1 MRIVSSMVALFM
13 TVNSA
18 LASGKIDE
26 SGGYFCEGESS
37 CGSGWVWSEETK
49 ECVRAPM
56 S

>member
-1 MRIVSSMVALFM
+1 MKIVSFMVALFM
-13 TVNSA
+13 IVKSA

-26 SGGYFCEGESS
+26 SGGYFCEGEGA

-49 ECVRAPM
+49 ECVKAPM

>member
-1 MRIVSSMVALFM
+1 MVALSM
-13 TVNSA
+13 IVTST

-26 SGGYFCEGESS
+26 SGSYFCEGEGS
-37 CGSGWVWSEETK
+37 CGSGWVWSEATK

>member
-1 MRIVSSMVALFM
+1 MSIVSSMITLFM

-18 LASGKIDE
+18 MGSGKIDG
-26 SGGYFCEGESS
+26 SGSNFYKGECA

-49 ECVRAPM
+49 ECVKAPM

>member
-1 MRIVSSMVALFM
+1 MRIVSSMVALFV

-26 SGGYFCEGESS
+26 SGDYFCGVEGA
-37 CGSGWVWSEETK
+37 CGSGWAWSEETK
-49 ECVRAPM
+49 ECIKAPM

>member
-13 TVNSA
+13 TINSA
-18 LASGKIDE
+18 MASGKIDE
-26 SGGYFCEGESS
+26 SGSYFCEGEGA

-49 ECVRAPM
+49 ECVKVPT

>member
-18 LASGKIDE
+18 LSSGKIDE
-26 SGGYFCEGESS
+26 NGGYFCEGEGA
-37 CGSGWVWSEETK
+37 CGSGWVGSEETR
-49 ECVRAPM
+49 ECVKAPM